1 MHLCIAK
8 HMFHL
13 TAGEMLHA
21 AEPFLENNI
30 HPTVI
35 VRAYFKAL
43 EDAIAIVNDMAFPI
57 DINNREQ
64 MLNIVQSCIGT
75 KFTTRFGTLMAV
87 RCLSIHYYFVLCMI
101 LMCSYVAGAGTGC
114 SALRDGGA
122 GHRPARD

>member
-1 MHLCIAK
+1 
-8 HMFHL
+8 
-13 TAGEMLHA
+13 MLHA

-43 EDAIAIVNDMAFPI
+43 EDAIAIVNEMAFPI

-87 RCLSIHYYFVLCMI
+87 RLVSMQT
-101 LMCSYVAGAGTGC
+101 MCTHLHLRSWPWMQCGA
-114 SALRDGGA
+114 
-122 GHRPARD
+122 

>member
-1 MHLCIAK
+1 
-8 HMFHL
+8 
-13 TAGEMLHA
+13 MLHA

-43 EDAIAIVNDMAFPI
+43 EDAIAIVNEMAFPI

-87 RCLSIHYYFVLCMI
+87 RLVSMQTDVY
-101 LMCSYVAGAGTGC
+101 T
-114 SALRDGGA
+114 
-122 GHRPARD
+122 PAP

>member
-1 MHLCIAK
+1 
-8 HMFHL
+8 
-13 TAGEMLHA
+13 MLHA

-43 EDAIAIVNDMAFPI
+43 EDAVKIVDSMAFPI
-57 DINNREQ
+57 DVHNREQ

-87 RCLSIHYYFVLCMI
+87 CLRYAMVVGVHTCLLQPPF
-101 LMCSYVAGAGTGC
+101 
-114 SALRDGGA
+114 SASV
-122 GHRPARD
+122 